1 MISRKIAIKLGIYA
15 LFIFLGILMR
25 YSTDDTVDKVI
36 ELDVSA
42 KQPQIDLNNMSEN
55 PWGGCIKRRNN
66 LILNNKKPHLLRGFY

>member
-25 YSTDDTVDKVI
+25 YSTDDTIDKVI

-55 PWGGCIKRRNN
+55 PWGDASKGEIT
-66 LILNNKKPHLLRGFY
+66 LF